1 MCPFKTLPLPPP
13 LPLPPLLPPTLMLPE
28 VLPHAFPPPTN
39 LPVCSFC
46 RLLGPRA
53 LLGFDTQTVHTK
65 GGFSLP
71 LYLNTKI
78 SHVHRKGH
86 QGCPVQDHFL
96 FFFFCK
102 GLSLQRLFLLVGP
115 RQRLVSTSQSSIA
128 FWACHPG
135 FIKGMGFE
143 GACQG

>member
-96 FFFFCK
+96 FFLF
-102 GLSLQRLFLLVGP
+102 LQRPVFTTPVPSCGSEAEASFDKPVVDRFLGLPP
-115 RQRLVSTSQSSIA
+115 RVYQRHGL
-128 FWACHPG
+128 
-135 FIKGMGFE
+135 
-143 GACQG
+143 